1 MRRFTFSSAKRTAL
15 TEELEEEDVSGQ
27 ALRESVCMWLVQ
39 VIVHRGEGAGAT
51 ASSCHDGEALGGLAH
66 CQGQG
71 GLLGQIVSLWREK
84 GERGRTCQ
92 HVFSLLNRARRRKR
106 TPFTADVGMDRVQ
119 RKDTQELL
127 VHFVLDL
134 LSKQIHF

>member
-71 GLLGQIVSLWREK
+71 GAAWADCESL
-84 GERGRTCQ
+84 ERK
-92 HVFSLLNRARRRKR
+92 RRKR
-106 TPFTADVGMDRVQ
+106 KDVSACLQLIKPRTASE
-119 RKDTQELL
+119 THS
-127 VHFVLDL
+127 VH
-134 LSKQIHF
+134 S